1 MARLF
6 LENGLEINDFDAVA
20 TAAAALGI
28 TLVRRP
34 VPTDAPLQALLG
46 QDALTPEE
54 NAQVLTSMG
63 DFITHE
69 QAHHGVTAWDLVV
82 LHPGIPDLDTKLA
95 TFARPHI
102 HTDDEVRYVLAGE
115 GVFGVVAPDG
125 QQVELQ
131 VDAQEYIR
139 VPAGTQHWFR
149 MTPLRR
155 IQCIRTFAGPPTW
168 EAVFTDTSIR
178 LGPLAGA

>member
-6 LENGLEINDFDAVA
+6 LENGSEIDDFDTIASAVA
-20 TAAAALGI
+20 AVGI
-28 TLVRRP
+28 TLARRP
-34 VPTDAPLQALLG
+34 VGPDPTLQSLLS
-46 QDALTPEE
+46 QDALTPQE
-54 NAQVLTSMG
+54 NAQVLALMD
-63 DFITHE
+63 DFVAHE

-82 LHPGIPDLDTKLA
+82 LNPGMPDLDTKLA

-115 GVFGVVAPDG
+115 GVFGVVVPG
-125 QQVELQ
+125 GGQVELQ

-139 VPAGTQHWFR
+139 VPAGTEHWFR

-155 IQCIRTFAGPPTW
+155 IQCIRTFAGPATW
-168 EAVFTDTSIR
+168 EAVFTGAPIR